1 MKTTIFTFAF
11 SLLFFSG
18 FAQSKLSLTPA
29 ESRTI
34 TLEFDN
40 SGKLINSIPSAIRK
54 NDILRF
60 NIPPPDS
67 GSVFKKY
74 NMKQKQK
81 VFQNDTCVT
90 VNAQIKDKKSWEKYF
105 SYYLKLEILKN
116 DGTRINQSVP
126 NLNDTTFKYVITN
139 EDVSIEYKIIKT
151 NEDNIFLANYLKEK
165 IGKYHTL
172 SKYRNY
178 LQKLEK
184 TFNSYALKVD
194 GLLLKDTLDSVEAC
208 IGCKKKVIKTNFEV
222 LDSLQKNDKNLCDI
236 NRLYTTVIKENK
248 DWIEQWLWYTEGKI
262 NLNPFD
268 IYDPSEEILENDRQ
282 INLLT
287 EKLILR
293 KELSKKASPPAGIKE
308 LGEIE
313 SKISDI
319 TDTLNIRLKL
329 KQALIEQKDSYYE
342 WLKSISQKSEILYKG
357 ILFSS
362 DNERIAWMH
371 HYDAKRN
378 FQQQNLASTLPR
390 WISEQDEVFVL
401 THNIDTAKIS
411 LKPNIIPIPIKSKLE
426 EQIMPID
433 EVLTKSLA
441 NKDVINKINLFNKTF
456 GMKESLFDNANS
468 KLNKESDIKVKIP
481 TEDEYKSQVINFKV
495 AKQNL
500 KWLLEQT
507 EPPSEIKLKDG
518 KNPKYYTDLQIIDE
532 PVLDNSNL
540 KVDYSLFV
548 KGKEKEVSSSGYK
561 KYKLVSF
568 WPAVGIAHVTQ
579 PRNVAEFANGTFT
592 NNTEI
597 GQFEATVGVKW
608 YPWKT
613 NVAYD
618 RSTRK
623 AIEQLDNSYN
633 TDRGNNR
640 LLNRLS
646 LYVGLGVS
654 QKVLKSYFAGVS
666 WDITPGL
673 SIQGGTNI
681 YFNKY
686 YDLSN
691 GVVENVYEKPTFN
704 PHFSITIDPGVVPF
718 LLKFL

>member
-1 MKTTIFTFAF
+1 MKTIILTLVI

-18 FAQSKLSLTPA
+18 FTQSKLSQIP
-29 ESRTI
+29 SKPI
-34 TLEFDN
+34 VIKLEFDN
-40 SGKLINSIPSAIRK
+40 SGQLINSLPSAIRENK
-54 NDILRF
+54 ILHF
-60 NIPPPDS
+60 KIQPPDT
-67 GSVFKKY
+67 GLVFKKY
-74 NMKQKQK
+74 NSKQKPK
-81 VFQNDTCVT
+81 VNENDKCITI
-90 VNAQIKDKKSWEKYF
+90 NSSINHEKIWKKYF
-105 SYYLKLEILKN
+105 SYKLNLEILKN
-116 DGTRINQSVP
+116 NGTRVNKSVTT
-126 NLNDTTFKYVITN
+126 LTDTTFEYPITDT
-139 EDVSIEYKIIKT
+139 DVSIEYKIIKT
-151 NEDNIFLANYLKEK
+151 VEDNIFLANYLKEK
-165 IGKYHTL
+165 IGKYNTL
-172 SKYRNY
+172 SKYKNY
-178 LQKLEK
+178 LKKLER

-194 GLLLKDTLDSVEAC
+194 GLLLKDTLNSAESC
-208 IGCKKKVIKTNFEV
+208 FGCKKKVIKTNCEV
-222 LDSLQKNDKNLCDI
+222 LDSLQKNYDNLCDI
-236 NRLYTTVIKENK
+236 NRLYTTVMTENK
-248 DWIEQWLWYTEGKI
+248 DWIEQWLWYTDGKVK
-262 NLNPFD
+262 LNPFD
-268 IYDPSEEILENDRQ
+268 VYDPSEDILENDRQ

-287 EKLILR
+287 EKLNLR
-293 KELSKKASPPAGIKE
+293 KELSKKENPPNGIKTLAE
-308 LGEIE
+308 VD
-313 SKISDI
+313 SKISDV

-329 KQALIEQKDSYYE
+329 QQALKSQKDSYNE
-342 WLKSISQKSEILYKG
+342 WIKSISQKSEILYEG
-357 ILFSS
+357 ILYSS
-362 DNERIAWMH
+362 DNDRIAWMH
-371 HYDAKRN
+371 NYDAKRN

-390 WISEQDEVFVL
+390 WISEQDEIFVL
-401 THNIDTAKIS
+401 THNVDTAKIS
-411 LKPNIIPIPIKSKLE
+411 LKPLITSIPIKSKLE

-433 EVLTKSLA
+433 VALSNALASVNGTIQILKSESKFSITEFDK
-441 NKDVINKINLFNKTF
+441 NNIVKKNDCEDK
-456 GMKESLFDNANS
+456 KEL
-468 KLNKESDIKVKIP
+468 
-481 TEDEYKSQVINFKV
+481 YKSSIENFKV

-507 EPPSEIKLKDG
+507 EPPLEISLKDG
-518 KNPKYYTDLQIIDE
+518 KTPKYYTDLQIIDE

-579 PRNVAEFANGTFT
+579 PRGIAEFANGTFT

-597 GQFEATVGVKW
+597 SQFEATVGVKW

-623 AIEQLDNSYN
+623 AIAQLDNSYN

-640 LLNRLS
+640 FLNRLS

-654 QKVLKSYFAGVS
+654 QKILKSYFVGAS
-666 WDITPGL
+666 WDVTPGL

-691 GVVENVYEKPTFN
+691 SVVEKVYERPTCN
-704 PHFSITIDPGVVPF
+704 LHFGVTIDPGVVPF

>member
-1 MKTTIFTFAF
+1 MKTTIFTFVF

-18 FAQSKLSLTPA
+18 FAQSKLSSSTV
-29 ESRTI
+29 ESKII

-40 SGKLINSIPSAIRK
+40 SGKLINSIPSAIRE

-74 NMKQKQK
+74 NTKQK
-81 VFQNDTCVT
+81 VIQNNDCVT
-90 VNAQIKDKKSWEKYF
+90 INAESKDKKSWKKYF
-105 SYYLKLEILKN
+105 SYSLKLEILKN
-116 DGTRINQSVP
+116 DGTRINKSIST
-126 NLNDTTFKYVITN
+126 LTDTTFEYAITDK
-139 EDVSIEYKIIKT
+139 DVSIEYNIIKT
-151 NEDNIFLANYLKEK
+151 NQDNIFLTNYLKEK
-165 IGKYHTL
+165 IGKFHSL
-172 SKYRNY
+172 SKYKNY
-178 LQKLEK
+178 LQILEK
-184 TFNSYALKVD
+184 KFNSYALKVD
-194 GLLLKDTLDSVEAC
+194 GLLLKDTLNGIETC
-208 IGCKKKVIKTNFEV
+208 IGCKKKILKTNCEV

-236 NRLYTTVIKENK
+236 NRLYTTVTNENK
-248 DWIEQWLWYTEGKI
+248 DWINQWLWYTEGKVK
-262 NLNPFD
+262 LNPFEV
-268 IYDPSEEILENDRQ
+268 YDPSEDILENDRQ

-287 EKLILR
+287 EKLNLR
-293 KELSKKASPPAGIKE
+293 KELSKKENPPSGIQTLLE
-308 LGEIE
+308 VDN
-313 SKISDI
+313 KISEV

-329 KQALIEQKDSYYE
+329 QLALKEQKSSYNE

-362 DNERIAWMH
+362 DNDRIAWMH

-401 THNIDTAKIS
+401 THNVDTSKIS
-411 LKPNIIPIPIKSKLE
+411 LKPLIASIPIKSKLE
-426 EQIMPID
+426 EQIIPID
-433 EVLTKSLA
+433 IAFGNAIANIPKIKKSILSLSDDTPKI
-441 NKDVINKINLFNKTF
+441 NVIEKIDCDNKIELLR
-456 GMKESLFDNANS
+456 MSID
-468 KLNKESDIKVKIP
+468 
-481 TEDEYKSQVINFKV
+481 NFKI

-507 EPPSEIKLKDG
+507 ESPLEIKLKDG
-518 KNPKYYTDLQIIDE
+518 KTPKYYTDLQIIDE
-532 PVLDNSNL
+532 PMLDNSNL
-540 KVDYSLFV
+540 TVDYALFV
-548 KGKEKEVSSSGYK
+548 KGKEKEVSSSGYR

-579 PRNVAEFANGTFT
+579 PRGIAEFANGTFT

-597 GQFEATVGVKW
+597 SQFEATVGVKW

-613 NVAYD
+613 NIAYD

-623 AIEQLDNSYN
+623 AIAQLDNSYN

-640 LLNRLS
+640 FLNRLS

-654 QKVLKSYFAGVS
+654 QKILKSYFVGAS

-673 SIQGGTNI
+673 SIQGGTNV

-691 GVVENVYEKPTFN
+691 NVVEKVYERPTFN
-704 PHFSITIDPGVVPF
+704 PHFGITIDPGIVPF